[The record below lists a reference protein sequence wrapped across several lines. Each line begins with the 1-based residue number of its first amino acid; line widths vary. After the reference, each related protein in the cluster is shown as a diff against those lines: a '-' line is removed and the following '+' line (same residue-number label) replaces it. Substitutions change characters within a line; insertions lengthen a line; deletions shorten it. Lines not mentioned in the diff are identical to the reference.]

1 MKTGASFIEG
11 ARCAVERR
19 RESHRRG
26 IEYFTLDFL
35 GNLQIEIGGEMRIR
49 TKSYLAVI
57 AMFGLS
63 LPLWAR
69 TNSVPLEVDHTLTI
83 GNQQLSPGQYNL
95 KANDGDNQLR
105 IVRSDNGKTVATIPV
120 QWIDLSQKARQS
132 EVLMREDRIVQ
143 VDFDG
148 KTKAVEV
155 R

>member
-1 MKTGASFIEG
+1 MS
-11 ARCAVERR
+11 
-19 RESHRRG
+19 
-26 IEYFTLDFL
+26 
-35 GNLQIEIGGEMRIR
+35 IGKKG
-49 TKSYLAVI
+49 YLAAI
-57 AMFGLS
+57 AIFGLS

-69 TNSVPLEVDHTLTI
+69 TNSVPLDVDHTLTI
-83 GNQQLSPGQYNL
+83 GNQQLAPGQYSL

-105 IVRSDNGKTVATIPV
+105 IVRNDNGKTVATVPV

-148 KTKAVEV
+148 KTKAVEI

>member
-1 MKTGASFIEG
+1 
-11 ARCAVERR
+11 
-19 RESHRRG
+19 
-26 IEYFTLDFL
+26 
-35 GNLQIEIGGEMRIR
+35 MRIR

-69 TNSVPLEVDHTLTI
+69 TDSVPLEVDHTLTI
-83 GNQQLSPGQYNL
+83 GNQQLPAGQYNL

-143 VDFDG
+143 IDFDG
-148 KTKAVEV
+148 KTKAVEI